1 MEKLKVMNSR
11 TGLRLLKAAPTAR
24 PEKPISVIGVSV
36 IIGEIRK
43 RVNLVVVHCNFVLT
57 DNPLVAPLLPQTPGH
72 LVGSVVLGNL
82 LAHDE
87 HLGGEHILQTHSKQ
101 NHQDLEIQS
110 NPSKNIF
117 SLDLVVPGQLLI
129 KGHIQRV
136 PHSEGLHHGRTGR

>member
-87 HLGGEHILQTHSKQ
+87 HLERRTNFTNPLQAKSSRSG
-101 NHQDLEIQS
+101 NSIQS
-110 NPSKNIF
+110 K
-117 SLDLVVPGQLLI
+117 
-129 KGHIQRV
+129 
-136 PHSEGLHHGRTGR
+136 

>member
-1 MEKLKVMNSR
+1 MNSR

-36 IIGEIRK
+36 MIGEIRK
-43 RVNLVVVHCNFVLT
+43 RVNLVVVHCDFVLT

-87 HLGGEHILQTHSKQ
+87 HLARRTYFTNPLQAKSSRSG
-101 NHQDLEIQS
+101 NIYLNPIQVT
-110 NPSKNIF
+110 IYF
-117 SLDLVVPGQLLI
+117 L
-129 KGHIQRV
+129 
-136 PHSEGLHHGRTGR
+136 